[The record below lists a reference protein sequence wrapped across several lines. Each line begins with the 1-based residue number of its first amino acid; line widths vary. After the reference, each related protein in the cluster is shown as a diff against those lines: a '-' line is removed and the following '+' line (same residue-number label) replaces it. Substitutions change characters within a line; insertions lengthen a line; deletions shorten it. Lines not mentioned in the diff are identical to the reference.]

1 MSRQASLPALAAI
14 LLSGVSCGQSR
25 DAPDTSPAPPSSR
38 SVSRQTF
45 GAAGLQWPLT
55 VDEAT
60 IGCTGNARWVRVGGT
75 SYGLNGFANVGR
87 GYRPLESIWA
97 VDERTAAEYAR
108 AGIPNDPP
116 VRINVGDMIQEAGKL
131 C

>member
-1 MSRQASLPALAAI
+1 M
-14 LLSGVSCGQSR
+14 LLSGVSCGQSGVG
-25 DAPDTSPAPPSSR
+25 PDTSTAAPSSR

-45 GAAGLQWPLT
+45 ASAGLQWPLT

-75 SYGLNGFANVGR
+75 SYGLNGIATVGR
-87 GYRPLESIWA
+87 GYRPLEPIWA
-97 VDERTAAEYAR
+97 IDEAMARDLAR
-108 AGIPNDPP
+108 AGVPNDPP
-116 VRINVGDMIQEAGKL
+116 VRINVGDMIQETGKL